1 MYSIKEQ
8 TKEQLAEW
16 LKAHGQPAFRATQIH
31 DWIFKKLA
39 MSFDEM
45 ANLPKTLREELAAD
59 FSACALEIETCQTDN
74 DRTVKWLSRLQDG
87 HTIETVLIRAPKRNT
102 VCVSTQVGCQVHCVF
117 CETGRQ
123 GFVRN
128 LNVSEIVDQVVLA
141 SREAG
146 ELVSNVVVMG
156 MGEPMHNLNNLIP
169 ALEMICSPDGI
180 GLGARHVTIS
190 TSGVPRGIRQLAD
203 LQRPWNL
210 AVSLHAANNELR
222 SRIIPPKFRARIEDI
237 RDAVTY
243 YRDKTGR
250 MPTIE
255 YVLVDGLNDSFDDA
269 SALADVAHDFHAKV
283 NLIPC
288 NSEDP
293 RFAPPSAE
301 KCEKFLNVLTKR
313 NLQATLRMRK
323 GKTIR
328 AACGQLRQA
337 EMDDES

>member
-8 TKEQLAEW
+8 TKAQLAEW
-16 LKAHGQPAFRATQIH
+16 LKAHGQPAFRATQIQ

-45 ANLPKTLREELAAD
+45 ANLPKTLREELATE
-59 FSACALEIETCQTDN
+59 FSPFALEIETCQTDN
-74 DRTVKWLSRLQDG
+74 DRTVKWLSRLHDG

-117 CETGRQ
+117 CATGRQ

-156 MGEPMHNLNNLIP
+156 MGEPMHNLQNLIP
-169 ALEMICSPDGI
+169 ALEMICSPDGL
-180 GLGARHVTIS
+180 GLGARHVTVS

-222 SRIIPPKFRARIEDI
+222 ARIIPPKFRARIEDI
-237 RDAVTY
+237 REAVTY

-293 RFAPPSAE
+293 RFAPPAAE
-301 KCEKFLNVLTKR
+301 QCEKFLSVLTKR

-323 GKTIR
+323 GKNIR

-337 EMDDES
+337 EMDEDS

>member
-1 MYSIKEQ
+1 MYFIKEQ
-8 TKEQLAEW
+8 TKKQLAEW
-16 LKAHGQPAFRATQIH
+16 LETHKQPAFRLSQIQ

-39 MSFDEM
+39 VSFDEM
-45 ANLPKTLREELAAD
+45 VNLPKALREELSEEFLPFSLDVVTRQAD
-59 FSACALEIETCQTDN
+59 D
-74 DRTVKWLSRLQDG
+74 DRTVKWLSRLHDG

-102 VCVSTQVGCQVHCVF
+102 VCISTQVGCQVHCIF
-117 CETGRQ
+117 CATGKQ

-128 LNVSEIVDQVVLA
+128 LEVAEIVDQVVLA
-141 SREAG
+141 SREIG

-156 MGEPMHNLNNLIP
+156 MGEPLHNLQNLIP
-169 ALEMICSPDGI
+169 ALEMVCSPEGF

-190 TSGVPRGIRQLAD
+190 TSGIPHGIRQLAD

-210 AVSLHAANNELR
+210 AVSLHAANNALR
-222 SRIIPPKFRARIEDI
+222 ARIIPPKFRFRIEDI
-237 RDAVTY
+237 QEAVAY
-243 YRDKTGR
+243 YRERTGR

-255 YVLVDGLNDSFDDA
+255 YVLVENLNASAEDA

-288 NSEDP
+288 NSDEP
-293 RFAPPSAE
+293 RFAPPPPEA
-301 KCEKFLNVLTKR
+301 CEKFLSILTKR

-323 GKTIR
+323 GKNIQ

-337 EMDDES
+337 EED

>member
-1 MYSIKEQ
+1 MFFIKEQ
-8 TKEQLAEW
+8 TKQQLAAW
-16 LKAHGQPAFRATQIH
+16 LDVHRQPAFRLAQIQ
-31 DWIFKKLA
+31 DWLYKKLA

-45 ANLPKTLREELAAD
+45 ANLPKTLREELAED
-59 FSACALEIETCQTDN
+59 FSPFSLEVETCQTDN
-74 DRTVKWLSRLQDG
+74 DKTVKWLSRLQDG

-117 CETGRQ
+117 CATGRQ

-141 SREAG
+141 SREVG

-156 MGEPMHNLNNLIP
+156 MGEPMHNLQNLVP
-169 ALEMICSPDGI
+169 ALEMICSPDGL
-180 GLGARHVTIS
+180 GLGVRHVTVS
-190 TSGVPRGIRQLAD
+190 TSGVPRGIRQLAE

-210 AVSLHAANNELR
+210 AISLHAASNELR
-222 SRIIPPKFRARIEDI
+222 ARIIPPKFRARIEDI
-237 RDAVTY
+237 QSAVAY
-243 YRDKTGR
+243 YRERTGR

-255 YVLVDGLNDSFDDA
+255 YVLVDGLNASTEDA

-288 NSEDP
+288 NSDDP
-293 RFAPPSAE
+293 RYAPPPPE
-301 KCEKFLNVLTKR
+301 KCEKFLSILLKR

-323 GKTIR
+323 GKNIR

-337 EMDDES
+337 EAEES